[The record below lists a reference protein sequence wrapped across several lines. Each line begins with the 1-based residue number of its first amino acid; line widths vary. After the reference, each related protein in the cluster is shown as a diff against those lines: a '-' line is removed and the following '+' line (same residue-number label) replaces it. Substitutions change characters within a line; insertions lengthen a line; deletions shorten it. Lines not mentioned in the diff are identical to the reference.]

1 MFTRIIRFAT
11 RFPKSVI
18 VAWAILALA
27 LGSLSGL
34 LGYKVMTDDTAGY
47 LPERAES
54 ARAARYGEEHFG
66 TRKDARTV
74 VVLVKRGDGRPLHA
88 ADRAEVRAL
97 AASMPRTPF
106 DATRRAV
113 KGRPGDLRDRAGR
126 IVSAEAV
133 PVAADG
139 RFALVGLQWKANV
152 TDPVAQDWFRQ
163 VRDRGAARARAHGLR
178 VGFTGA
184 IATVADASKASEGTR
199 TLAQLL
205 LFGAVVLLSLM
216 FFRGPLAAVVPLV
229 AIFLVATA
237 ASGMVVLTAYALGF
251 KLDVGTPQLITV
263 VLVGIGIDYFL
274 FLLFRLRERLRAGDG
289 RRAAAR
295 HAAGAVGPVI
305 ASAALAIVTAFATL
319 ALAEFGQFRILGPSI
334 AIAVLV
340 MLFAGITLMPAIA
353 AVTGR
358 ALFWPS
364 RSWRSEHADGPAAR
378 LGRGIARTPGRIALA
393 AVAVL
398 VILASFAIGTHMAYD
413 LGGGRP
419 TAATR
424 TADEIAATLSAG
436 ARDPLHVYVGASTR
450 TLAAAELR
458 PLQARIARVDGVS
471 AVGDPVLAPDRHAAR
486 IDVAL
491 TAAPVSRAAMDV
503 VEGPLRH
510 AVRSSAPAGTTAL
523 VGGTS
528 AVFADVARTIDRD
541 MRLILPVAA
550 ALILLILLVTLRSA
564 VAPLYLLAAVVLE
577 FAATLGAS
585 VLAFQMLG
593 DQAGL
598 AFTLPLVMFLF
609 VVALGTDYNILMT
622 ARLREEML
630 AGRSVPQAVA
640 EAVRHV
646 APAVGAAGLVLAT
659 SFGTLMLE
667 ADRGSR
673 QEGFAM
679 AVGILLAS
687 LVVSS
692 ILVPAVTA
700 LAGRRAW
707 WPGRVAGEHAPP
719 ARAEEPAPQP
729 AHS

>member
-34 LGYKVMTDDTAGY
+34 LGYKVMTDDTVGY

-74 VVLVKRGDGRPLHA
+74 VVLVKRADGRPLHA

-106 DATRRAV
+106 DATRRTV
-113 KGRPGDLRDRAGR
+113 KGQPGDLRERAGR
-126 IVSAEAV
+126 IVGAQAV
-133 PVAADG
+133 PAAAGG

-205 LFGAVVLLSLM
+205 LFGAVVLLSLV
-216 FFRGPLAAVVPLV
+216 FFRGPLAPLVPLV

-237 ASGMVVLTAYALGF
+237 ASGMVVLAAYALGF

-340 MLFAGITLMPAIA
+340 MLFAGVTLMPAVA

-358 ALFWPS
+358 KLFWPS
-364 RSWRSEHADGPAAR
+364 KAWLRERTDGPAAR
-378 LGRGIARTPGRIALA
+378 LGRFVSTHSGRTALVVTMVLVA
-393 AVAVL
+393 LGSVAV
-398 VILASFAIGTHMAYD
+398 GTKMNYD
-413 LGGGRP
+413 LSSGATT

-424 TADEIAATLSAG
+424 TADE
-436 ARDPLHVYVGASTR
+436 
-450 TLAAAELR
+450 
-458 PLQARIARVDGVS
+458 
-471 AVGDPVLAPDRHAAR
+471 
-486 IDVAL
+486 
-491 TAAPVSRAAMDV
+491 
-503 VEGPLRH
+503 
-510 AVRSSAPAGTTAL
+510 
-523 VGGTS
+523 
-528 AVFADVARTIDRD
+528 VARA
-541 MRLILPVAA
+541 LPKG
-550 ALILLILLVTLRSA
+550 
-564 VAPLYLLAAVVLE
+564 
-577 FAATLGAS
+577 AT
-585 VLAFQMLG
+585 
-593 DQAGL
+593 D
-598 AFTLPLVMFLF
+598 
-609 VVALGTDYNILMT
+609 
-622 ARLREEML
+622 
-630 AGRSVPQAVA
+630 
-640 EAVRHV
+640 
-646 APAVGAAGLVLAT
+646 
-659 SFGTLMLE
+659 
-667 ADRGSR
+667 
-673 QEGFAM
+673 
-679 AVGILLAS
+679 
-687 LVVSS
+687 
-692 ILVPAVTA
+692 
-700 LAGRRAW
+700 
-707 WPGRVAGEHAPP
+707 
-719 ARAEEPAPQP
+719 
-729 AHS
+729 

>member
-18 VAWAILALA
+18 VAWAVVALA

-47 LPERAES
+47 LPESAQS
-54 ARAARYGEEHFG
+54 ARAARFGEEHFG
-66 TRKDARTV
+66 TQKGARTV
-74 VVLVKRGDGRPLHA
+74 VVLVTRADGRMLRA

-97 AASMPRTPF
+97 ADSMPRTPF
-106 DATRRAV
+106 DAMRPAV
-113 KGRPGDLRDRAGR
+113 KGQPGDLRERAGA
-126 IVSAEAV
+126 IVAAQTA
-133 PVAADG
+133 PVAAHG
-139 RFALVGLQWKANV
+139 RFALVGLQWKANA

-163 VRDRGAARARAHGLR
+163 VRDQAAALARAHGLQ
-178 VGFTGA
+178 VGFTGGVA
-184 IATVADASKASEGTR
+184 SVADEIKAGEGTKA
-199 TLAQLL
+199 LAQLL
-205 LFGAVVLLSLM
+205 LFGAVVLLSLV

-237 ASGMVVLTAYALGF
+237 ASGMVVLAAYTLGF

-364 RSWRSEHADGPAAR
+364 RSWQHERTDGPAAR
-378 LGRGIARTPGRIALA
+378 LGRAIARTPGHAALA

-398 VILASFAIGTHMAYD
+398 VVLASFAVGTHMAYD
-413 LGGGRP
+413 LAGGRT

-424 TADEIAATLSAG
+424 TADKIAATLSAG
-436 ARDPLHVYVGASTR
+436 AGDPLHVYVDAPTH
-450 TLAAAELR
+450 TLTAAELR
-458 PLQARIARVDGVS
+458 PLRTRIAKVDDVS
-471 AVGDPVLAPDRHAAR
+471 AVDDPVLTPDRHAAR

-491 TAAPVSRAAMDV
+491 TAAPVTRKAMDV
-503 VEGPLRH
+503 VDGPLRDT
-510 AVRSSAPAGTTAL
+510 VRSSAPAGTTTL

-528 AVFADVARTIDRD
+528 AAFADVARTIDRD

-585 VLAFQMLG
+585 VLAFQIVG
-593 DQAGL
+593 GQAGL

-622 ARLREEML
+622 ARLREEMR
-630 AGRSVPQAVA
+630 AGRSVAQGVA

-667 ADRGSR
+667 AGQDSR

-707 WPGRVAGEHAPP
+707 WPGRVAGEHARP

-729 AHS
+729 AH